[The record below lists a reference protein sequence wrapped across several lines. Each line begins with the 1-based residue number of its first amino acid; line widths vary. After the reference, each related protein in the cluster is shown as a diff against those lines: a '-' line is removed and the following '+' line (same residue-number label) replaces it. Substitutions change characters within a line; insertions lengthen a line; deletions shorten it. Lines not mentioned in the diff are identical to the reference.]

1 VEKAC
6 VENEMETKKVFSRD
20 QIRMVWL
27 SAATEDIVETARRNL
42 VQRTA
47 VNESIV
53 LAELLQLVNSNSE
66 STSVGPTPSTPSSTG
81 NERGMMFITCEV

>member
-1 VEKAC
+1 
-6 VENEMETKKVFSRD
+6 METKKEFSRD

-47 VNESIV
+47 LNESIV
-53 LAELLQLVNSNSE
+53 LAELLQLVRSNSE
-66 STSVGPTPSTPSSTG
+66 STSVGPTPSTPSSTR
-81 NERGMMFITCEV
+81 NDRGMMFITCKV